1 MSFPSTL
8 MRDVVQAPLGEP
20 RFILDTVKCEQS
32 LLEFMKQGWESVE
45 PASHLYTPWSLE
57 AICEH
62 LEAVTA
68 GQLTRLLINVPPGCT
83 KSMSTNVFW
92 PSWEWGPKKLPQNR
106 FISASHEQGL
116 SIRDMVRG
124 RDLMLS
130 EWYQARWGLV
140 VGGWAD
146 SPEWKKGT
154 WEFKGDANAKV
165 EYHNDLTGW
174 RKASSTGSG
183 LTGYRADRL
192 LLDDPHAV
200 RDLESDAERENA
212 LRWFAETLPTRL
224 NNPAPTPSN
233 PLASAIVV
241 IMQRIHERD
250 VSGLILKEDLGY
262 EHLCLPME
270 YESKRRCFTTVPRE
284 GMPVE
289 KVAKFKRDG
298 EPVPRWVTPEEL
310 TEDLTDSP
318 LAPEDRL
325 GEFQEMTA
333 WDNRTEE
340 GQLLDPIRFP
350 LLAVEQLKA
359 AFRSW
364 GGSYAE
370 AGQLQQRPAPR
381 GGGLFQRKDF
391 NFLDQ
396 APAGLK
402 WIRGYDLASTREPNS
417 PWTVGCKMGI
427 DEAGRIIIADI
438 DRRRATPGEVDE
450 MMAQL
455 AEQDGVA
462 VEIDFPQDPGQ
473 AGKSQVSYIKKQ
485 LVGYSAWSSPET
497 GSKLDRAK
505 PLAAQA
511 EGGNLYLVRGPWN
524 DAFINEACG
533 FPNGEYKDQIDAAT
547 RAFTRA
553 NRKTARRLPI
563 AGGMLIEA

>member
-1 MSFPSTL
+1 MNPL
-8 MRDVVQAPLGEP
+8 LREAVRAAPTETA
-20 RFILDTVKCEQS
+20 FVLDTLDCESS
-32 LLEFMKQGWESVE
+32 LLKFIKQGWDSVE
-45 PASHLYTPWSLE
+45 PGSHLYIPWSLE

-62 LEAVTA
+62 LEAVTS
-68 GQLTRLLINVPPGCT
+68 GQLTRLLINVPPGFS

-92 PSWEWGPKKLPQNR
+92 PSWEWGPKKLAHHR
-106 FISASHEQGL
+106 FISAAHEQGL

-130 EWYQARWGLV
+130 EWYQERWGLA
-140 VGGWAD
+140 VGEWAD
-146 SPEWKKGT
+146 FPSWDAGN

-165 EYHNDLTGW
+165 EYHNNLTGW

-183 LTGYRADRL
+183 LTGYRGDRL

-200 RDLESDAERENA
+200 RDLESEAERENA

-270 YESKRRCFTTVPRE
+270 YESQRRCFTSVPRK
-284 GMPVE
+284 GLPTE

-298 EPVPRWVTPEEL
+298 DPVPRWVTPEEL
-310 TEDLTDSP
+310 TAALTESP

-325 GEFQEMTA
+325 GEFAERTS
-333 WDNRTEE
+333 WDIRTEE
-340 GQLLDPIRFP
+340 NELLDPIRFP
-350 LLAVEQLKA
+350 QVAVEQLKD

-364 GGSYAE
+364 GGTYAE

-381 GGGLFQRKDF
+381 GGGMFQRKDF
-391 NFLDQ
+391 HFLDQ
-396 APAGLK
+396 TPDGIS

-417 PWTVGCKMGI
+417 PWTVGCKLGV
-427 DEAGRIIIADI
+427 DKEKRIIICDV
-438 DRRRATPGEVDE
+438 DRRRATPGEVDD
-450 MMAQL
+450 MMKQL
-455 AEQDGVA
+455 AEQDGTA

-485 LVGYSAWSSPET
+485 LMGYSAWSSPES
-497 GSKLDRAK
+497 GSKSDRAK

-533 FPNGEYKDQIDAAT
+533 FPNGEFKDQIDAAS
-547 RAFTRA
+547 RAFARA
-553 NRKTARRLPI
+553 NRKTSKRLPI
-563 AGGMLIEA
+563 SGGILIEG